1 MSLADWTV
9 IVVEDEED
17 SLELV
22 HGLLEHY
29 GIHCV
34 GVPTAEQALSVLETT
49 TPHLI
54 IIDLNL
60 PGMDGWELM
69 GRLKGHRTLGRIPR
83 VAITAYHSAEVANQA
98 IEQGFDAYF
107 AKPLDATSFVREL
120 SGIVE
125 G

>member
-1 MSLADWTV
+1 MSLTDWTV
-9 IVVEDEED
+9 LVVEDEVD

-22 HGLLEHY
+22 QGLLEHY
-29 GIHCV
+29 GINCI

-49 TPHLI
+49 KPTLM

-60 PGMDGWELM
+60 PGMDGWELL
-69 GRLKGHRTLGRIPR
+69 GRLKGNRGLGNIPR

-120 SGIVE
+120 NGIVD